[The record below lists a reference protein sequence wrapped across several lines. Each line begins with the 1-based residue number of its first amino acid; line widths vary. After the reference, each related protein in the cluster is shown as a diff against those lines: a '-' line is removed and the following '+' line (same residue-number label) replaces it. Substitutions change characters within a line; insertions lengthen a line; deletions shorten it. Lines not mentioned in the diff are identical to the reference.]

1 MTIAKLLLY
10 TYVAIE
16 GVFGVGVSIWACV
29 LLADPNQPA
38 AFSLGV
44 LGAGLLMLFCAVTFY
59 KGMTGTPCLL
69 NLSFLASLL
78 MAVVFSVTGIVLWQV
93 SDQVCEEA
101 EEMLKK
107 NGESCKLAQI
117 SLGCVVSY
125 DLTSRVGNS
134 QWTTSRMWTSRRWRT
149 RCSRPS
155 PR

>member
-16 GVFGVGVSIWACV
+16 GVFGVGVSIWACT
-29 LLADPNQPA
+29 LLADQNQQA

-44 LGAGLLMLFCAVTFY
+44 LGAGLLMVFCAVTFY
-59 KGMTGTPCLL
+59 KGMTDKPCLL

-78 MAVVFSVTGIVLWQV
+78 MAVVFSVTGIVLWTV

-101 EEMLKK
+101 EEVLKK

-134 QWTTSRMWTSRRWRT
+134 QRTSRRWTSRRWRT

>member
-16 GVFGVGVSIWACV
+16 GVFGVGVSIWACM
-29 LLADPNQPA
+29 LLADPNQQA

-44 LGAGLLMLFCAVTFY
+44 LGAGLLMLFCALTFY
-59 KGMTGTPCLL
+59 KGMTDTPCLL

-78 MAVVFSVTGIVLWQV
+78 MAVVFSVTGIVLWTV

-101 EEMLKK
+101 EKMLKK

-117 SLGCVVSY
+117 SLGCIVSY
-125 DLTSRVGNS
+125 DLTSRAGTS
-134 QWTTSRMWTSRRWRT
+134 QACRSRTSRRWRT